1 MNAVQQTVS
10 SSVGASG
17 VVHLM
22 ITEGRVKVVV
32 EEPERVMEEISKRA
46 TQIGP
51 VLESI
56 FREPRGQP
64 RWGLNE

>member
-1 MNAVQQTVS
+1 MNSMQHITNSTGTAD
-10 SSVGASG
+10 G

-22 ITEGRVKVVV
+22 LTVGDAGMQPSD
-32 EEPERVMEEISKRA
+32 PERLMEEVWARA

-56 FREPRGQP
+56 LQDPHGQP